1 MIISGCCKI
10 SLGSHIDVI
19 KNSLKSCE
27 CYNPILPDIGRETDL
42 IFHIMFSFDGVEVLN
57 VPVKCEQKNHIHKY
71 FNDSQLELTK
81 YNEFPL
87 VLSTLACLI
96 GIASQISIAQEFYQ
110 KEKNDSSLPNNSSP
124 RKKRLKK
131 LSPIFLERFIVDS

>member
-27 CYNPILPDIGRETDL
+27 CYNPILLDIGRETDL

-71 FNDSQLELTK
+71 FNDS
-81 YNEFPL
+81 
-87 VLSTLACLI
+87 
-96 GIASQISIAQEFYQ
+96 
-110 KEKNDSSLPNNSSP
+110 
-124 RKKRLKK
+124 
-131 LSPIFLERFIVDS
+131 